1 METQQPMNVKKNST
15 RQILRR
21 PPLKSST
28 AQARHWKKSARK
40 SLVEFVYDAIL
51 NTPDKGTRTREETR
65 NPYLHPDY
73 EMHIP
78 TTIAARKGLTWRK
91 ETEKGKSTCEG
102 IIFAFSPS
110 PNHLTLVP
118 QTIFTCNRNWLE
130 KLGLRRTRSRPFYSW
145 KHRLYHRGHTHNQ
158 CSARIYFQLY
168 PTGRVL
174 TPQKWA
180 FIIHMEK
187 GWCPSVINPNM
198 CIDKLVISLV
208 GINIKTC
215 FSLDGHCI
223 IDIKKGD
230 ACQT

>member
-51 NTPDKGTRTREETR
+51 NTPDKRDKNARR
-65 NPYLHPDY
+65 NKKPL
-73 EMHIP
+73 
-78 TTIAARKGLTWRK
+78 LTSRLRNAHTNNNCSKKKK
-91 ETEKGKSTCEG
+91 EGNGEGKIHLWG
-102 IIFAFSPS
+102 HIIFAFSPS

-118 QTIFTCNRNWLE
+118 QTIFTCNGNWLE

-174 TPQKWA
+174 THQ
-180 FIIHMEK
+180 
-187 GWCPSVINPNM
+187 N
-198 CIDKLVISLV
+198 
-208 GINIKTC
+208 
-215 FSLDGHCI
+215 GHP
-223 IDIKKGD
+223 
-230 ACQT
+230 